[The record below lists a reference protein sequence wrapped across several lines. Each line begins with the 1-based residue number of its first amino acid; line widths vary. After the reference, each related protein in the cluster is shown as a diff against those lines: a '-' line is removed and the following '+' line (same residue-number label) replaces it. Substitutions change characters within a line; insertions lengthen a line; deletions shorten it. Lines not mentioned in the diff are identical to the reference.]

1 MTWFKVDDGFYD
13 HPKFLEVPNAAVGL
27 WVKAGAWCGRH
38 LTDGLIPAAQIK
50 LFKGTPAQVK
60 ALTSARIWVE
70 TQTENGSKAYRFND
84 WNEYQPTREQKLKER
99 ADAAERQRKKRE
111 RKRPEQQEPEN
122 VTRDSHVTGARDSHE
137 SHTNL
142 SQHPDPTRPD
152 PTPITTNVV
161 IKESAP
167 AKPEKPKK
175 NAYSPEFETWWKIYP
190 NSSGKA
196 AAETAWKKALKLMDG
211 EELNNLTRHYAR
223 LVEARIVNPDYV
235 PHGATWLN
243 GRRWEDGVMQ
253 QNPTQV
259 QATAPGRLSNAEV
272 ARQLQERNAQD
283 AFADTHNMT
292 NAEALQAWMQE
303 QKAIGF

>member
-152 PTPITTNVV
+152 P
-161 IKESAP
+161 
-167 AKPEKPKK
+167 
-175 NAYSPEFETWWKIYP
+175 YY
-190 NSSGKA
+190 
-196 AAETAWKKALKLMDG
+196 
-211 EELNNLTRHYAR
+211 Y
-223 LVEARIVNPDYV
+223 
-235 PHGATWLN
+235 
-243 GRRWEDGVMQ
+243 
-253 QNPTQV
+253 
-259 QATAPGRLSNAEV
+259 
-272 ARQLQERNAQD
+272 
-283 AFADTHNMT
+283 
-292 NAEALQAWMQE
+292 
-303 QKAIGF
+303 

>member
-142 SQHPDPTRPD
+142 SQRPDPTRPD
-152 PTPITTNVV
+152 PTLITTNVV
-161 IKESAP
+161 MGEGAP
-167 AKPEKPKK
+167 EPEPEPEKPKRA
-175 NAYSPEFETWWKIYP
+175 NARLLPENWEPSEKVKKDLAAQFPTYDLERILRRFHDYWHSQP
-190 NSSGKA
+190 VGKA
-196 AAETAWKKALKLMDG
+196 KKRDWDRTFRNWVDSETRPPLIS
-211 EELNNLTRHYAR
+211 ERT
-223 LVEARIVNPDYV
+223 
-235 PHGATWLN
+235 
-243 GRRWEDGVMQ
+243 
-253 QNPTQV
+253 

-283 AFADTHNMT
+283 HAQQRELS
-292 NAEALQAWMQE
+292 NAEAMQAWLDNNTP
-303 QKAIGF
+303 KAIGF

>member
-122 VTRDSHVTGARDSHE
+122 VTRDSHVTGARDSNE

-152 PTPITTNVV
+152 PTRPDPLYI
-161 IKESAP
+161 ERERAP
-167 AKPEKPKK
+167 EPKQEPEKPKRA
-175 NAYSPEFETWWKIYP
+175 NARLLPENWEPSEKVKKDLAAQFPTYDLERILRRFHDYWHSQP
-190 NSSGKA
+190 VGKA
-196 AAETAWKKALKLMDG
+196 KKRDWDRTFRNWVDSETRPPLIS
-211 EELNNLTRHYAR
+211 ER
-223 LVEARIVNPDYV
+223 
-235 PHGATWLN
+235 
-243 GRRWEDGVMQ
+243 
-253 QNPTQV
+253 TQP
-259 QATAPGRLSNAEV
+259 TAPGRLSNAEV

-283 AFADTHNMT
+283 QAQQRKLS
-292 NAEALQAWMQE
+292 NAEAMQAWLNNNTP
-303 QKAIGF
+303 KAIGF

>member
-152 PTPITTNVV
+152 PTRPDPIY
-161 IKESAP
+161 IEREGAP
-167 AKPEKPKK
+167 EPKREPEKPKRA
-175 NAYSPEFETWWKIYP
+175 NARLLPENWEPSEKVKKDLAAQFPTYDLERILRRFHDYWHAQP
-190 NSSGKA
+190 VGKA
-196 AAETAWKKALKLMDG
+196 KKRDWDRTFRNWVDSETRPPLIS
-211 EELNNLTRHYAR
+211 ER
-223 LVEARIVNPDYV
+223 
-235 PHGATWLN
+235 
-243 GRRWEDGVMQ
+243 
-253 QNPTQV
+253 TQP
-259 QATAPGRLSNAEV
+259 TAPGRLSNAEV

-283 AFADTHNMT
+283 AFAATRSTT
-292 NAEALQAWMQE
+292 NAEALEAWMQE

>member
-152 PTPITTNVV
+152 PTLITTDVV
-161 IKESAP
+161 IEEGGKPEVE
-167 AKPEKPKK
+167 PEKPKRA
-175 NAYSPEFETWWKIYP
+175 NARLLPENWEPSEKVKKDLAAQFPTYDLERILRRFHDYWHSQP
-190 NSSGKA
+190 VGKA
-196 AAETAWKKALKLMDG
+196 KKRDWDRTFRNWVDSETRPPLIS
-211 EELNNLTRHYAR
+211 ER
-223 LVEARIVNPDYV
+223 
-235 PHGATWLN
+235 
-243 GRRWEDGVMQ
+243 
-253 QNPTQV
+253 TQP
-259 QATAPGRLSNAEV
+259 TAPGRLSNAEV

-283 AFADTHNMT
+283 AFAQQRELS
-292 NAEALQAWMQE
+292 NAEALEAWMHN

>member
-152 PTPITTNVV
+152 PTLITTNVV
-161 IKESAP
+161 IEEGGKPEVE
-167 AKPEKPKK
+167 PEKPKRA
-175 NAYSPEFETWWKIYP
+175 NARLLPENWEPSEKVKKDLAAQFPTYDLERILRRFHDYWHSQP
-190 NSSGKA
+190 VGKA
-196 AAETAWKKALKLMDG
+196 KKRDWDRTFRNWVDSETRPPLIS
-211 EELNNLTRHYAR
+211 ER
-223 LVEARIVNPDYV
+223 
-235 PHGATWLN
+235 
-243 GRRWEDGVMQ
+243 
-253 QNPTQV
+253 TQP
-259 QATAPGRLSNAEV
+259 TAPGRLSNAEV

-283 AFADTHNMT
+283 THT
-292 NAEALQAWMQE
+292 RELSNAEALEAWMQE

>member
-152 PTPITTNVV
+152 PTLITTDVV
-161 IKESAP
+161 IEEGGKPEVE
-167 AKPEKPKK
+167 PEKPKRA
-175 NAYSPEFETWWKIYP
+175 NARLLPENWEPSEKVKKDLAAQFPTYDLERILRRFHDYWHSQP
-190 NSSGKA
+190 VGKA
-196 AAETAWKKALKLMDG
+196 KKRDWDRTFRNWVDSETRPPLIS
-211 EELNNLTRHYAR
+211 ER
-223 LVEARIVNPDYV
+223 
-235 PHGATWLN
+235 
-243 GRRWEDGVMQ
+243 
-253 QNPTQV
+253 TQP
-259 QATAPGRLSNAEV
+259 TAPGRLSNAEV
-272 ARQLQERNAQD
+272 ARQLHERNAQD
-283 AFADTHNMT
+283 AFAATRSTT
-292 NAEALQAWMQE
+292 NAEALEAWMQQ

>member
-152 PTPITTNVV
+152 PTLITTDVV
-161 IKESAP
+161 IEEGGKPEVE
-167 AKPEKPKK
+167 PEKPKRA
-175 NAYSPEFETWWKIYP
+175 NARLLPENWEPSKKVKKDLAAQFPTYDLERILRRFHDYWHAQP
-190 NSSGKA
+190 VGKA
-196 AAETAWKKALKLMDG
+196 KKRDWDRTFRNWVDSETRPPLIS
-211 EELNNLTRHYAR
+211 ER
-223 LVEARIVNPDYV
+223 
-235 PHGATWLN
+235 
-243 GRRWEDGVMQ
+243 
-253 QNPTQV
+253 TQP
-259 QATAPGRLSNAEV
+259 TAPGRLSNAEV

-283 AFADTHNMT
+283 QAQQRELS
-292 NAEALQAWMQE
+292 NAEALEAWMQE

>member
-152 PTPITTNVV
+152 PTRITTDVV
-161 IKESAP
+161 IEEGTQADVE
-167 AKPEKPKK
+167 PEKPKRA
-175 NAYSPEFETWWKIYP
+175 NARLLPDDWEPAEKVKKDLAAQFPTYDLERILRRFHDYWHSQPV
-190 NSSGKA
+190 GKA
-196 AAETAWKKALKLMDG
+196 KKRDWDRTFRNWVDSETRPPLIS
-211 EELNNLTRHYAR
+211 ER
-223 LVEARIVNPDYV
+223 
-235 PHGATWLN
+235 
-243 GRRWEDGVMQ
+243 
-253 QNPTQV
+253 TQP
-259 QATAPGRLSNAEV
+259 TAPGRLSNAEV

-283 AFADTHNMT
+283 AFADTHSMT

>member
-152 PTPITTNVV
+152 PTRITTDVV
-161 IKESAP
+161 IEESTQAD
-167 AKPEKPKK
+167 AEPEKPKR
-175 NAYSPEFETWWKIYP
+175 ATAHLLPENWQPTDKVKQDLAAQFPTYDLERILRRFHDYWHSQP
-190 NSSGKA
+190 VGKA
-196 AAETAWKKALKLMDG
+196 RKRDWNRTFRNWVDSETRPPLIS
-211 EELNNLTRHYAR
+211 ER
-223 LVEARIVNPDYV
+223 
-235 PHGATWLN
+235 
-243 GRRWEDGVMQ
+243 
-253 QNPTQV
+253 TQP
-259 QATAPGRLSNAEV
+259 TAPGRLSNAEV

-283 AFADTHNMT
+283 QAQQRELS
-292 NAEALQAWMQE
+292 NAEALEAWMQE

>member
-152 PTPITTNVV
+152 PTLITTDVV
-161 IKESAP
+161 IEEGGKPEVE
-167 AKPEKPKK
+167 PEKPKRA
-175 NAYSPEFETWWKIYP
+175 NARLLPDDWQPSEKVKKDLAAQFPTYDLERILRRFHDYWHAQPV
-190 NSSGKA
+190 GKA
-196 AAETAWKKALKLMDG
+196 KKRDWDRTFRNWVDSETRPPLIS
-211 EELNNLTRHYAR
+211 ER
-223 LVEARIVNPDYV
+223 
-235 PHGATWLN
+235 
-243 GRRWEDGVMQ
+243 
-253 QNPTQV
+253 TQP
-259 QATAPGRLSNAEV
+259 TAPGRLSNAEV

-283 AFADTHNMT
+283 QAQQRELS
-292 NAEALQAWMQE
+292 NAEALEAWMQE

>member
-152 PTPITTNVV
+152 PTLITTDVV
-161 IKESAP
+161 IEEGGKPEVE
-167 AKPEKPKK
+167 PEKPKRA
-175 NAYSPEFETWWKIYP
+175 NARLLPENWEPSEKVKKDLAAQFPTYDLERILRRFHDYWHSQP
-190 NSSGKA
+190 VGKA
-196 AAETAWKKALKLMDG
+196 KKRDWDRTFRNWVDSETRPPLIS
-211 EELNNLTRHYAR
+211 ER
-223 LVEARIVNPDYV
+223 
-235 PHGATWLN
+235 
-243 GRRWEDGVMQ
+243 
-253 QNPTQV
+253 TQP
-259 QATAPGRLSNAEV
+259 TAPGRLSNAEV

-283 AFADTHNMT
+283 AFAATRSTT
-292 NAEALQAWMQE
+292 NAEALEAWMQE

>member
-152 PTPITTNVV
+152 PTRITTDVV
-161 IKESAP
+161 IEEGTQADVE
-167 AKPEKPKK
+167 PEKPKRA
-175 NAYSPEFETWWKIYP
+175 NARLLPDDWEPAEKVKKDLAAQFPTYDLERILRRFHDYWHSQPV
-190 NSSGKA
+190 GKA
-196 AAETAWKKALKLMDG
+196 KKRDWDRTFRNWVDSETRPPLIS
-211 EELNNLTRHYAR
+211 ER
-223 LVEARIVNPDYV
+223 
-235 PHGATWLN
+235 
-243 GRRWEDGVMQ
+243 
-253 QNPTQV
+253 TQP
-259 QATAPGRLSNAEV
+259 TAPGRLSNAEV

-283 AFADTHNMT
+283 AFAATRSTT
-292 NAEALQAWMQE
+292 NAEALEAWMQE

>member
-70 TQTENGSKAYRFND
+70 TQTESGSKAYRFND

-152 PTPITTNVV
+152 PTPITTDVV
-161 IKESAP
+161 IEEGGKPEVE
-167 AKPEKPKK
+167 PEKPKRA
-175 NAYSPEFETWWKIYP
+175 NARLLPENWEPSEKVKKDLAAQFPTYDLERILRRFHDYWHSQP
-190 NSSGKA
+190 VGKA
-196 AAETAWKKALKLMDG
+196 KKRDWDRTFRNWVDSETRPPLIS
-211 EELNNLTRHYAR
+211 ER
-223 LVEARIVNPDYV
+223 
-235 PHGATWLN
+235 
-243 GRRWEDGVMQ
+243 
-253 QNPTQV
+253 TQP
-259 QATAPGRLSNAEV
+259 TAPGRLSNAEV

-283 AFADTHNMT
+283 AFAATRSTT
-292 NAEALQAWMQE
+292 NAEALEAWMQE

>member
-152 PTPITTNVV
+152 PTLITTDVV
-161 IKESAP
+161 IEEGGKPEVE
-167 AKPEKPKK
+167 PEKPKRA
-175 NAYSPEFETWWKIYP
+175 NARLLPENWEPSEKVKKDLAAQFPTYDLERILRRFHDYWHSQP
-190 NSSGKA
+190 VGKA
-196 AAETAWKKALKLMDG
+196 KKRDWDRTFRNWVDSETRPPLIS
-211 EELNNLTRHYAR
+211 ER
-223 LVEARIVNPDYV
+223 
-235 PHGATWLN
+235 
-243 GRRWEDGVMQ
+243 
-253 QNPTQV
+253 TQP
-259 QATAPGRLSNAEV
+259 TAPGRLSNAEV

-283 AFADTHNMT
+283 QAQQRELS
-292 NAEALQAWMQE
+292 NAEAMQAWLNNNTP
-303 QKAIGF
+303 KAIGF

>member
-152 PTPITTNVV
+152 PTLITTDVV
-161 IKESAP
+161 IEEGGKPEVE
-167 AKPEKPKK
+167 PEKPKRA
-175 NAYSPEFETWWKIYP
+175 NARLLPENWEPSEKVKKDLAAQFPTYDLERILRRFHDYWHSQP
-190 NSSGKA
+190 VGKA
-196 AAETAWKKALKLMDG
+196 KKRDWDRTFRNWVDSETRPPLIS
-211 EELNNLTRHYAR
+211 ER
-223 LVEARIVNPDYV
+223 
-235 PHGATWLN
+235 
-243 GRRWEDGVMQ
+243 
-253 QNPTQV
+253 TQP
-259 QATAPGRLSNAEV
+259 TAPGRLSNAEV

-283 AFADTHNMT
+283 AFAQQRELS
-292 NAEALQAWMQE
+292 NAEAMQAWLNNNTP
-303 QKAIGF
+303 KAIGF

>member
-152 PTPITTNVV
+152 PTLITTNVV
-161 IKESAP
+161 MGESAQP
-167 AKPEKPKK
+167 APEPEKPKRA
-175 NAYSPEFETWWKIYP
+175 NARLLPENWEPSEKVKKDLAAQFPTYDLERILRRFHDYWHSQP
-190 NSSGKA
+190 VGKA
-196 AAETAWKKALKLMDG
+196 KKRDWDRTFRNWVDSETRPPLIS
-211 EELNNLTRHYAR
+211 ERT
-223 LVEARIVNPDYV
+223 
-235 PHGATWLN
+235 
-243 GRRWEDGVMQ
+243 
-253 QNPTQV
+253 

-283 AFADTHNMT
+283 QAQQRELS
-292 NAEALQAWMQE
+292 NAEAMQAWLDNNTP
-303 QKAIGF
+303 KAIGF

>member
-152 PTPITTNVV
+152 PTLITTDVV
-161 IKESAP
+161 IEEGGKPEVE
-167 AKPEKPKK
+167 PEKPKRA
-175 NAYSPEFETWWKIYP
+175 NARLLPENWEPSEKVKKDLAAQFPTYDLERILRRFHDYWHSQP
-190 NSSGKA
+190 VGKA
-196 AAETAWKKALKLMDG
+196 KKRDWDRTFRNWVDSETRPPLIS
-211 EELNNLTRHYAR
+211 ER
-223 LVEARIVNPDYV
+223 
-235 PHGATWLN
+235 
-243 GRRWEDGVMQ
+243 
-253 QNPTQV
+253 TQP
-259 QATAPGRLSNAEV
+259 TAPGRLSNAEV

-283 AFADTHNMT
+283 RAQQRELS
-292 NAEALQAWMQE
+292 NAEAMQAWLNNNTP
-303 QKAIGF
+303 KAIGF

>member
-152 PTPITTNVV
+152 PTLITTDVV
-161 IKESAP
+161 IEEGGKPEVE
-167 AKPEKPKK
+167 PEKPKRA
-175 NAYSPEFETWWKIYP
+175 NARLLPENWEPSEKVKKDLAAQFPTYDLERILRRFHDYWHSQP
-190 NSSGKA
+190 VGKA
-196 AAETAWKKALKLMDG
+196 KKRDWDRTFRNWVDSETRPPLIS
-211 EELNNLTRHYAR
+211 ER
-223 LVEARIVNPDYV
+223 
-235 PHGATWLN
+235 
-243 GRRWEDGVMQ
+243 
-253 QNPTQV
+253 TQP
-259 QATAPGRLSNAEV
+259 TAPGRLSNAEV

-283 AFADTHNMT
+283 QAQQRELS
-292 NAEALQAWMQE
+292 NAEAMQAWLNNSTP
-303 QKAIGF
+303 KAIGF